1 MQALSSC
8 KSSGIRG
15 GALTA
20 GPRRSAVASASRA
33 LTTRINATVTIP
45 KKYSTVTPVGDRVYV
60 KLGAEEQTTASG
72 ILLPSSAV
80 ARSNEGQVV
89 AAGKDAK
96 LSVGAQVMFGK
107 YSGTEVEVAEE
118 SYMLLKEADIIGTMP
133 SSNVADL
140 QPTGTRILVKAIKP
154 EEQTRGGVML
164 GKNTEQQ
171 TIGKVVAVGPGTDDE
186 PMTLKVGE
194 DVMYASYSGMELEG
208 DNEEEFVL
216 LYSADVLA
224 VLS

>member
-140 QPTGTRILVKAIKP
+140 QPTGTRILVKVSPSCGLPNNSQDAALVPGLQCNLACALGYARSRAMLSCKQP
-154 EEQTRGGVML
+154 AVMF
-164 GKNTEQQ
+164 
-171 TIGKVVAVGPGTDDE
+171 IGEMTAVSP
-186 PMTLKVGE
+186 PPH
-194 DVMYASYSGMELEG
+194 
-208 DNEEEFVL
+208 
-216 LYSADVLA
+216 
-224 VLS
+224 VLSISPTA